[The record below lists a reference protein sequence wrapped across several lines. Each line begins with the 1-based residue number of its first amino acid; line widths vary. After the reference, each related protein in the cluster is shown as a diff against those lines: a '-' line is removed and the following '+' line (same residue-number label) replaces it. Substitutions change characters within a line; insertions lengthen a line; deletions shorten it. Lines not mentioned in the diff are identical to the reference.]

1 MQMKEI
7 DVAFASLP
15 QLAALLRKRSIS
27 SVELTKLF
35 MARLER
41 YGPRLNALAA
51 MTRDRALAAA
61 KRADADLAN
70 GVDRGSLHG
79 IPYGV
84 KDLLAAKGAPTAWGA
99 QPYRGQVF
107 DYDATVIK
115 KLESAGAVLV
125 AKLAMIELAGGMG
138 YNQAD
143 ASYLGPCRNPWNTG
157 YWTGGSSSGP
167 GAAVAAGLVPF
178 AIGSETSGS
187 IINPSTYCG
196 LTGLRPTYG
205 RVSRHGAMALCWSM
219 DKIGPMCRS
228 AQDAA
233 IVLNV
238 IAGRDPAD
246 ATSSRRPPPQAG
258 TAKTR
263 WRLATIKGATKKVQ
277 PEVAKNFAASLK
289 LVREFADIE
298 EVALPR
304 YPYDAMVGA
313 VIAAEGGAAFRGI
326 IQDGR
331 VQTLRDPDG
340 RRGGYSYMVTYA
352 VDYVDAM
359 RERAPLRQA
368 FNKLFARYDA
378 LVAPSFATVA
388 LPIGVPFDKAYPGT
402 EDGPLIPACNLAGVP
417 AVAVPNGTGRHGL
430 PTGLSFVGR
439 AFGESEILALAGDY
453 QARSSFHRSRPPLAV
468 G

>member
-1 MQMKEI
+1 MT
-7 DVAFASLP
+7 DTTVAYASLP
-15 QLAALLRKRSIS
+15 DLAALLRKRAVS
-27 SVELTKLF
+27 SVELTKFF
-35 MARLER
+35 MARLDR
-41 YGPRLNALAA
+41 YGPRLNAVAA
-51 MTRDRALAAA
+51 VMRERALASAQ
-61 KRADADLAN
+61 RADTELAN
-70 GVDRGSLHG
+70 GIDHGPLHG

-99 QPYRGQVF
+99 QPYRHQVL
-107 DYDATVIK
+107 DYDATVIQ
-115 KLESAGAVLV
+115 KLEAAGAVLV

-143 ASYLGPCRNPWNTG
+143 ASYLGPCRNPWNTQ

-167 GAAVAAGLVPF
+167 GAAVAGGLVPF
-178 AIGSETSGS
+178 ALGSETSGS

-196 LTGLRPTYG
+196 ITGLRPTYG
-205 RVSRHGAMALCWSM
+205 RVSRHGAMALSWTL

-228 AQDAA
+228 AQDAG
-233 IVLNV
+233 IVLGV

-246 ATSSRRPPPQAG
+246 PTSSRRPLPQTPQPRA
-258 TAKTR
+258 R
-263 WRLATIKGATKKVQ
+263 WRLAVIKNSTKKVQ
-277 PEVAKNFAASLK
+277 PEVAKNFAASVKEL
-289 LVREFADIE
+289 RAFADIG

-304 YPYDAMVGA
+304 FPYDAMIGA
-313 VIAAEGGAAFRGI
+313 IIAAEGGAAFRRI
-326 IQDGR
+326 IQDGL

-359 RERAPLRQA
+359 RQRAPLRQA
-368 FNKLFARYDA
+368 FDKLFARYDA
-378 LVAPSFATVA
+378 LVVPSFATVA

-402 EDGPLIPACNLAGVP
+402 EDGPFIPACNLAGVP
-417 AVAVPNGTGRHGL
+417 AVTVPNGTGRHGL

-439 AFGESEILALAGDY
+439 AFAESEVLALAGEF
-453 QARSSFHRSRPPLAV
+453 QARSSFHRGRPPLTS

>member
-1 MQMKEI
+1 MSDT
-7 DVAFASLP
+7 DVAFASLSD
-15 QLAALLRKRSIS
+15 LGAILRKRSVS
-27 SVELTKLF
+27 SLELTQLF
-35 MARLER
+35 MKRLER
-41 YGPRLNALAA
+41 FGPRLNALAA
-51 MTRDRALAAA
+51 MTRERALAAA
-61 KRADADLAN
+61 KRADDDLAK
-70 GVDRGSLHG
+70 GVDRGPLHG

-84 KDLLAAKGAPTAWGA
+84 KDLLAATGAPTAWGA
-99 QPYRGQVF
+99 QPYRTQVF

-115 KLESAGAVLV
+115 KLEAAGAVLI

-143 ASYLGPCRNPWNTG
+143 ASYLGPCRNPWNTA

-187 IINPSTYCG
+187 IVNPSTYCG

-205 RVSRHGAMALCWSM
+205 RVSRHGAMALSWTL
-219 DKIGPMCRS
+219 DKVGPMCHS

-233 IVLNV
+233 TVIGI

-246 ATSSRRPPPQAG
+246 PTSSRRPPPAPPQP
-258 TAKTR
+258 KQR
-263 WRLATIKGATKKVQ
+263 WRLGVLKGATKKTQ
-277 PEVAKNFAASLK
+277 PEVAKNFKASLK
-289 LVREFADIE
+289 QLQTIADIE
-298 EVALPR
+298 EVSLPK
-304 YPYDAMVGA
+304 YPYDAMIGA
-313 VIAAEGGAAFRGI
+313 IIAAEGGAAFREI

-340 RRGGYSYMVTYA
+340 KRGGYSYMVTYA

-359 RERAPLRQA
+359 RQRAPLRQA
-368 FNKLFARYDA
+368 FGKLFARYDA

-402 EDGPLIPACNLAGVP
+402 EDGPFIPACNLVGVP

-439 AFGESEILALAGDY
+439 PFAESEMLALADRY
-453 QARSSFHRSRPPLAV
+453 QSLTSYHRSRPPLAR
-468 G
+468 